1 LASRCVA
8 ALSRHK
14 IAVNQPLP
22 DLISQLFKG
31 LPIKFESFIG
41 AEAELIFV
49 SAAWSA
55 IS

>member
-1 LASRCVA
+1 MVSRCKA

-22 DLISQLFKG
+22 DLISHLFKG
-31 LPIKFESFIG
+31 LPIKYEYFIG

>member
-1 LASRCVA
+1 MVSRCKA

-22 DLISQLFKG
+22 ALISQLFKG
-31 LPIKFESFIG
+31 LPTKFESFIG
-41 AEAELIFV
+41 AEADLIFV